1 VGVFYLINE
10 KGEPL
15 HAFALVLGLMG
26 GVFLLSFWASTFF
39 AATIRAALATVL
51 GVGVLGAAG
60 AFAAWCGGQFDG
72 LQKPL
77 VKALIVQFQF
87 PPDFFSKNSLP
98 FMIAGG
104 ALLVGG
110 LALLQS
116 LRRYR
121 NSSDLGSLIKNAAAL
136 LLLLIG
142 LVFIGAD
149 FQLSA
154 DRRPAQVLEA
164 DLNSLLAGIVNRDPE
179 LLKTG
184 ASLHNSDLEATGA
197 LDDELKRWLRNATIK
212 LTSTPPPMELLEAK
226 PEKYNREFAE
236 RYGLRLFGNSLVQFE
251 VSFPNGRS
259 FNSSLSF

>member
-1 VGVFYLINE
+1 
-10 KGEPL
+10 L

-39 AATIRAALATVL
+39 SATIRAALATVL
-51 GVGVLGAAG
+51 GVGVIGAAG

-77 VKALIVQFQF
+77 VKAMVVQFQL

-98 FMIAGG
+98 FMIVSG

-116 LRRYR
+116 VRRYR
-121 NSSDLGSLIKNAAAL
+121 NSSDQGSLIKNAAAL

-154 DRRPAQVLEA
+154 ERRPAQVLEA

-179 LLKTG
+179 LVKTG

-212 LTSTPPPMELLEAK
+212 LSSAPPPMELLEAK

-236 RYGLRLFGNSLVQFE
+236 RYGLRLFGNRLVQFE
-251 VSFPNGRS
+251 VLFPNGSS